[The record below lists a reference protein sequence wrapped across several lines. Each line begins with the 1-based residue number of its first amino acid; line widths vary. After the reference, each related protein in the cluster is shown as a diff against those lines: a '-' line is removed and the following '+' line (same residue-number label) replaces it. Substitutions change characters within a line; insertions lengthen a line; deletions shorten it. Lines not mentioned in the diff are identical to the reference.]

1 MVSRIFKGSAMAMSE
16 EKIKFYGMLA
26 NFKAE
31 IMKMG
36 EKERKRELQLR
47 REKRHLKKYEVSVK
61 NIYDYLL
68 RVICDAKTGAY
79 NVGNF
84 APLME
89 NIGSKDFLKRIE
101 ELPTMLEFKMDK
113 TIGTPKEELKEI
125 DKLLGTC
132 SLDLL
137 EGQTGRK
144 KKELYEEKVVEM
156 RGKEED
162 FKILND
168 NERAAQFETNRK
180 ETERLTKQRE
190 AVEKEKR
197 VQQKYRKET
206 KKGKRELEGMT
217 EERYKKK
224 FGQARSQRR

>member
-1 MVSRIFKGSAMAMSE
+1 
-16 EKIKFYGMLA
+16 
-26 NFKAE
+26 
-31 IMKMG
+31 
-36 EKERKRELQLR
+36 
-47 REKRHLKKYEVSVK
+47 
-61 NIYDYLL
+61 
-68 RVICDAKTGAY
+68 
-79 NVGNF
+79 
-84 APLME
+84 
-89 NIGSKDFLKRIE
+89 
-101 ELPTMLEFKMDK
+101 MDK
-113 TIGTPKEELKEI
+113 TIGALKEELKEI